1 MHRGPLALG
10 RNINIGSTSPRDL
23 TTMKN
28 TVRPRLEELE
38 NRLVPTNTTTGV
50 AWPDPWHLTLS
61 FAPDGS
67 DIGGSPSA
75 LFSMLNQVAST
86 PTWQREIL
94 RAVQTWADVASVNVS
109 VIPDGG
115 QPFGTPGAPQAD
127 SRFGDIRIGA
137 RPIAGSEASTGTHF
151 LYTGSTWS
159 GDIILNSNAQ
169 FGMNG
174 AGVYDLFTA
183 VLHEA
188 GNAFDMLEIPD
199 PALVMDPNYVGPRTG
214 LSAGDTSAMQSLYGV
229 RSDAVSNNSM
239 ANAATLSTITGA
251 AQADADIASL
261 GDVDYYKFQVPLT
274 TRSMAVTVQTSHL
287 SSLLANLTIYNS
299 LGQVVGAA
307 AATDPMNGN
316 ITVQVNNVSPLGGTY
331 YVRVASNS
339 TDAFGIGAYHL
350 SAAFSS
356 LSGPVTPLL
365 AAPYVFANDVT
376 AHDTLATALVLQP
389 RWGTAQ
395 DPRFQYLYTGDV
407 SNPNDG
413 EYYLVQAPS
422 ATNAQNMVAMVWA
435 LDPSNPLAPRIDVFD
450 GLGNPVNA
458 QVLTNGNGS
467 YTVQL
472 TNAPSM
478 ASYFIRVS
486 ALNPAGP
493 NNKGNYFLGVNF
505 NTQSPVAYQN
515 LAGAMFDGTTSTATN
530 PLTVGVS
537 DLFAFRLSAATA
549 GGNSGESV
557 QMTITDSQGNI
568 ILSLLATDGQPA
580 VTANVYLQS
589 GQYTVTYQV
598 ITPSGQAFTPID
610 YWFDILQESDP
621 MGTYSSPPPP
631 QTYRYC

>member
-1 MHRGPLALG
+1 
-10 RNINIGSTSPRDL
+10 
-23 TTMKN
+23 MKN
-28 TVRPRLEELE
+28 TVRPCLEELE
-38 NRLVPTNTTTGV
+38 SRLVPANTTGV

-61 FAPDGS
+61 FAPDGT
-67 DIGGSPSA
+67 DIGGSPSV
-75 LFSMLNQVAST
+75 LFGMLNQVASAQ
-86 PTWQREIL
+86 TWQREIL
-94 RAVQTWADVASVNVS
+94 RAVETWADVASVNVS
-109 VIPDGG
+109 VVQDGG
-115 QPFGTPGAPQAD
+115 QSFGTPGAPQAD
-127 SRFGDIRIGA
+127 GRFGDIRIGA
-137 RPIAGSEASTGTHF
+137 RPIAGTEASTGTHF

-174 AGVYDLFTA
+174 TGQYDLFTA
-183 VLHEA
+183 ILHEA

-199 PALVMDPNYVGPRTG
+199 PSLVMDPNYVGPRTG

-229 RSDAVSNNSM
+229 RSDSTSNSSM
-239 ANAATLSTITGA
+239 ANAMTLSTITGA
-251 AQADADIASL
+251 AQADADIAAL

-274 TRSMAVTVQTSHL
+274 TRSMAITVQTSHL
-287 SSLLANLTIYNS
+287 SSLLASLTVYNS
-299 LGQVVGAA
+299 FGQVVGAA
-307 AATDPMNGN
+307 AASDPLNGD
-316 ITVQVNNVSPLGGTY
+316 ITVQVGNVPLLATY

-356 LSGPVTPLL
+356 LIGPVTPVL
-365 AAPYVFANDVT
+365 AAPYVFVNDMA

-395 DPRFQYLYTGDV
+395 DARFQYLYTAQV
-407 SNPNDG
+407 SNPNDA

-422 ATNAQNMVAMVWA
+422 ASSAQNMVAMVWA
-435 LDPSNPLAPRIDVFD
+435 MDPSNPLAPRIDVFD
-450 GLGNPVNA
+450 ALGNPVNA
-458 QVLTNGNGS
+458 QVITNGNGS

-472 TNAPSM
+472 TNAPSL
-478 ASYFIRVS
+478 ATYFVRVS

-493 NNKGNYFLGVNF
+493 ENRGNYFLGVNF
-505 NTQSPVAYQN
+505 NSAPPLAYQN
-515 LAGAMFDGTTSTATN
+515 VASAMFGGTSSTATN
-530 PLTVGVS
+530 DLTVGVS

-557 QMTITDSQGNI
+557 QMTVTDSQGNV

-580 VTANVYLQS
+580 VTANIYLQA

-598 ITPSGQAFTPID
+598 ISPSGQAFTPID

-621 MGTYSSPPPP
+621 MGTYSSTPPAP
-631 QTYRYC
+631 TYRYC